1 VLSQN
6 SIIITLKLVPLSFLA
21 IACGSGGSAP
31 SPIPEINTVLV
42 TLDSDDGD
50 HIGSGGSYSYTNA
63 DAIITIESTGQYFT
77 VEIDGDES
85 WDGTFLL
92 PSAYNNLQQ
101 GSYIDLTDYGLHDPE
116 VGAIDWSGQG
126 HSCTGSGWLIVD
138 KATYAA
144 ETLTELEMQFEHR
157 CGNDPSSPAMRGTIK
172 WYADDIT
179 APPGP
184 VYPPPSGLWEPDPSL
199 LPASGNYAYFDSETG
214 DTVASGFDY
223 LFTEPDATFVID
235 SPTYNPW
242 FPDPYLRVSVSP
254 GLGSGWRDS
263 SFQSMN
269 TLTELE
275 PGYYGDVQRFPFHNM
290 TKGGMEVGG
299 FGVSCNS
306 LSGWFMIDEITYA
319 DNMVTSVMLRFEQR
333 CDEASGSLF
342 GKIHWS
348 Q

>member
-1 VLSQN
+1 MN
-6 SIIITLKLVPLSFLA
+6 SLIKSFTLIALSFLTV
-21 IACGSGGSAP
+21 ACGSGDSGAGNQP
-31 SPIPEINTVLV
+31 QNPITSVELV
-42 TLDSDDGD
+42 SDEGD

-63 DAIITIESTGQYFT
+63 DAIIIVDPIGQYFT
-77 VEIDGDES
+77 LEIDGNES
-85 WDGTFLL
+85 WDGTFIL
-92 PSAYNNLQQ
+92 PSAYTELLQ
-101 GSYIDLTDYGLHDPE
+101 GSYSGLTSYGSHDPA
-116 VGAIDWSGQG
+116 VGGIRWSGQG
-126 HSCTGSGWLIVD
+126 HSCTGSGWLIID

-184 VYPPPSGLWEPDPSL
+184 VYPPPNDLWEPDPSL
-199 LPASGNYAYFDSETG
+199 LPASGNYAYFDSEAG
-214 DTVASGFDY
+214 DPVASGFDY

-269 TLTELE
+269 TLTEIE
-275 PGYYGDVQRFPFHNM
+275 PGYYGDVQRFPFHNV
-290 TKGGMEVGG
+290 TKGGMEIGG
-299 FGVSCNS
+299 FGSSCNS
-306 LSGWFMIDEITYA
+306 LRGWFVIDEIIYA

-333 CDEASGSLF
+333 CEGVSGSLF
-342 GKIHWS
+342 GKIRWS
-348 Q
+348 QE